1 MLDPDPRNRLTFKQI
16 EDIFSGIYT
25 SKDINTNKDITLLK
39 KEDHLI
45 DYDEHGYGPDGYNR
59 EGYDEE
65 GYNREGYNRE
75 GYDKDGYDQHGYDM
89 EGYNID
95 GEQGFG

>member
-1 MLDPDPRNRLTFKQI
+1 METSWAAKSQSALTSYRIGPRFSRVELMQQRLPSSPFLIK
-16 EDIFSGIYT
+16 SL
-25 SKDINTNKDITLLK
+25 INSTDITLLK

-45 DYDEHGYGPDGYNR
+45 DYDEHGYGPDGYNK
-59 EGYDEE
+59 D
-65 GYNREGYNRE
+65 
-75 GYDKDGYDQHGYDM
+75 GYDKDGYDQHGFDM